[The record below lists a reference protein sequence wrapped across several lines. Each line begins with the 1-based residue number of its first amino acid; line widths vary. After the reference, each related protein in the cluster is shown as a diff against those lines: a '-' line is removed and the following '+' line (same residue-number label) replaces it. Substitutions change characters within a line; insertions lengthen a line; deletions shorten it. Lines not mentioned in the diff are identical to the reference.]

1 VRDPDTGAIL
11 SVETSGEERRNPLG
25 DALNDLSDDDDG
37 EEGDEG
43 EEGVEDEGLEGVRGS
58 RGIVAELEKEARLE
72 RRKRPR
78 VQSEREREW
87 CGRLVERW
95 GEDWGGMSRDRKL
108 NPMQQCE
115 GDLRRRVGLWMGGRQ
130 GAGGMGEEV

>member
-1 VRDPDTGAIL
+1 MVRDLKTGAIW
-11 SVETSGEERRNPLG
+11 SVEASGEERRNPLG
-25 DALNDLSDDDDG
+25 DALNELSDDDDG

-43 EEGVEDEGLEGVRGS
+43 SEGEGES
-58 RGIVAELEKEARLE
+58 RGIVGALEKEARLE

-115 GDLRRRVGLWMGGRQ
+115 GDLRRRVGLWMGGREGEGV
-130 GAGGMGEEV
+130 GAGGLGEEV